1 MASVIDDYE
10 ESWESAEVSVGKKSV
25 IFATDGQVFP
35 VGSDECAARD
45 VEPALPQDH
54 EFLVEINAD
63 VPQIRMKK
71 IDEALREVRLNTKV
85 NETIGADIC
94 AVSAKVPSADD
105 TVSSVEN
112 GAVAPL
118 ACTELQ
124 SSDLLYEN
132 NLVELARVHGHH
144 YQYHTPPPIP
154 STIPASTEPKSES
167 KADIGALQ
175 ARVAAKRIAEFRRR
189 QKLKADWER
198 EMESTR
204 AQKRRE
210 IRHSNDAMH
219 KTLGVAGLSA
229 HDHLRIAQRQRKQEE
244 KKKDIAASLERQN
257 RWYNCTAKRPATA
270 PDHKRQ
276 LNRQHGRAKHELE
289 RSMERR
295 RKTIRAN
302 QLKLRQEAQE
312 IIAKTSGAYVRGSF
326 LLKMTHHTTKTQR

>member
-1 MASVIDDYE
+1 
-10 ESWESAEVSVGKKSV
+10 
-25 IFATDGQVFP
+25 
-35 VGSDECAARD
+35 
-45 VEPALPQDH
+45 
-54 EFLVEINAD
+54 
-63 VPQIRMKK
+63 MKK
-71 IDEALREVRLNTKV
+71 IDEALRE
-85 NETIGADIC
+85 
-94 AVSAKVPSADD
+94 
-105 TVSSVEN
+105 
-112 GAVAPL
+112 
-118 ACTELQ
+118 
-124 SSDLLYEN
+124 
-132 NLVELARVHGHH
+132 
-144 YQYHTPPPIP
+144 YHTPPPIP

-312 IIAKTSGAYVRGSF
+312 IIAKTSGAYVRAP
-326 LLKMTHHTTKTQR
+326 